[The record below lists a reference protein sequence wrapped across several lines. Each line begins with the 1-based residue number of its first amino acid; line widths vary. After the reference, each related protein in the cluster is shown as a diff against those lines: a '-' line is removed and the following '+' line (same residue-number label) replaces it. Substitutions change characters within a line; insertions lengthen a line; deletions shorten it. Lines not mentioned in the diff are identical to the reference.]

1 MYPELNRIWKG
12 LTMTEVV
19 AILFMAVVAPLW
31 ILLHYLTRW
40 KSTKT
45 ISNEDENILGELWE
59 SAERIERR
67 LNNIERIL
75 DIETPDWRK
84 K

>member
-1 MYPELNRIWKG
+1 MEIVG
-12 LTMTEVV
+12 
-19 AILFMAVVAPLW
+19 ILFMTVVAPVW
-31 ILLHYLTRW
+31 ILLHYITRW

-45 ISNEDENILGELWE
+45 ITNEDESLLGDLWE
-59 SAERIERR
+59 SAERIESR

-75 DIETPDWRK
+75 DVEQPEWRK

>member
-1 MYPELNRIWKG
+1 METI
-12 LTMTEVV
+12 
-19 AILFMAVVAPLW
+19 AILFMVIVAPLW
-31 ILLHYLTRW
+31 IFLHYSTRW

-59 SAERIERR
+59 SAERIENR

-75 DIETPDWRK
+75 DVESSEWRNK
-84 K
+84 